1 MKSLKSIITNVFKE
15 LTDFITFLK
24 ANEKLTQE
32 LLEILA
38 SVSSR
43 EYQCV
48 GPNVVWKM
56 TLRKHSALLKL
67 PSRAITSR
75 ILLDL

>member
-15 LTDFITFLK
+15 LTDFMTFLK

-32 LLEILA
+32 LLEILV
-38 SVSSR
+38 SVSGR

-56 TLRKHSALLKL
+56 SLRTH
-67 PSRAITSR
+67 
-75 ILLDL
+75 